1 MQNTWHHVAQGNQ
14 PKHTT
19 GKKTRKSYQAGGL
32 RATQKDQIG
41 STCKVWQSV
50 LAVDLDD
57 PVVSLQ
63 LDALPL
69 GLPHDGAVWLHAL
82 HANAG
87 GALASGNIPGRGRT
101 VSGPDFQKS
110 LQNQKANIKA
120 GAGLFG
126 RWLEDSDRPSFSFP
140 RVTWTLCTVGRSKTS
155 SKSVL
160 VCVLIRSSDAC
171 GDRPFT

>member
-32 RATQKDQIG
+32 RATHKDQIG

-101 VSGPDFQKS
+101 VSGPDFQSKS
-110 LQNQKANIKA
+110 LQNQKANINQA
-120 GAGLFG
+120 GAGLCTDLWQVARGQRQAQLLIFSAG
-126 RWLEDSDRPSFSFP
+126 DLDLVHRRALEDEF
-140 RVTWTLCTVGRSKTS
+140 
-155 SKSVL
+155 
-160 VCVLIRSSDAC
+160 
-171 GDRPFT
+171 